1 MLQDQGLVYPGT
13 VNLGRDLWGGGHID
27 CVDVGL
33 VPMTAEEPFVVA
45 VNSSYLLD
53 QASAETG
60 GGQDAE
66 EAAEE
71 LQLGLLLHQAEAKI

>member
-1 MLQDQGLVYPGT
+1 
-13 VNLGRDLWGGGHID
+13 
-27 CVDVGL
+27 
-33 VPMTAEEPFVVA
+33 MTAEEPFVVA